1 MNFID
6 SKLDDYVLRH
16 TSDEPKL
23 LAELNRE
30 THLKVL
36 NPRMLSG
43 HFQGRFLSM
52 ISKLIQPKSI
62 LEIGTYTGY
71 SALCLLE
78 GLKENGLLTTIDCNV
93 ELEDLVK
100 KYIVKAD
107 AKDKIDYQIGNA
119 MELIPQIN
127 RQFDLIFID
136 ADKKN
141 YISYYNLVFEKLNAG
156 GFILTDNVLWSGK
169 VIQDIKPNDIDT
181 KIILEYN
188 EMVKNDNRVET
199 IILPIRDGI
208 MITRKK

>member
-71 SALCLLE
+71 SSLCLLE

-93 ELEDLVK
+93 ELEDLVRS
-100 KYIVKAD
+100 YIAKAE
-107 AKDKIDYQIGNA
+107 ANNKIDYQIGDA
-119 MELIPQIN
+119 LKLIPLID

-141 YISYYNLVFEKLNAG
+141 YISYYNLVFDKLNVG